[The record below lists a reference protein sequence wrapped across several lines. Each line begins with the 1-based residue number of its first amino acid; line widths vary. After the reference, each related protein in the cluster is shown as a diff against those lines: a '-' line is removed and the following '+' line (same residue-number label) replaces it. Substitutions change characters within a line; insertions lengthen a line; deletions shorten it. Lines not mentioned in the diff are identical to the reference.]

1 MALKGRPPNVK
12 EVAHMNKVAELGCI
26 VCHNRGFLNPA
37 EIHHTEG
44 KTRIGSHFLILPLCF
59 EHHRKGNA
67 KEPISRH
74 PYKRRFEEAYGTE
87 KELQKQVSEL
97 LKKDNY
103 YDNLPF

>member
-67 KEPISRH
+67 KEPIGRH

-87 KELQKQVSEL
+87 KELLKQVSEL